1 MVCQLLNFH
10 CHSYH
15 TNKVSDLLFLCLS
28 FVIYKLLE
36 YLKLKQS
43 VSYPLFFCRLIF
55 LVLETLD
62 LISS

>member
-28 FVIYKLLE
+28 FVTYKLLE

-43 VSYPLFFCRLIF
+43 VSYPLFFVGLY
-55 LVLETLD
+55 
-62 LISS
+62 S